1 MYDDVRRNTDLEV
14 RQTLEHW
21 TGGKCDI
28 CFKGYSRDVHAIG
41 HSQEWALTKL
51 AKKTMTAHMQM
62 QATLGKV

>member
-1 MYDDVRRNTDLEV
+1 MLAAYISMYDDVRRNTDLEV

-41 HSQEWALTKL
+41 HSQE
-51 AKKTMTAHMQM
+51 
-62 QATLGKV
+62 